1 MSKIK
6 TPQSGET
13 GQLSWLYD
21 PKEQSLTLSGAG
33 AIPDYPIAETPWQE
47 FRDEIKSIVLEEGV
61 TRIGDY
67 AFYDCTALKSVEIP
81 EGVTQIGE
89 SAFACCQSLESV
101 TIPGSV
107 TEIGEGAFESCDSML
122 VLDLTSG
129 LKRVGAFA
137 FSECVALR
145 ELVLPDTVERI
156 ERSAFAGTM
165 ALHELVIPGN
175 VQEIGDNAF
184 NGSIQLSSLTLSE
197 GIRVIEEMAFSNC
210 SDLTEVLIPASVE
223 RLGDGVFADCLAM
236 EQITV
241 APESEHYVV
250 RDDIL
255 YSKDLS
261 VLVHYPA
268 SKEEQEFTIPEE
280 VRKIAGLAFAS
291 NYFLME
297 VILGDHLEEV
307 GSYAFARCSSL
318 SFMSLP
324 AQTTRLGVSPFHDC
338 TMLLEIEV
346 DPNNPCYSSVDGVL
360 YNKEQTQLIQYP
372 AGLNDDVYRIPDTVQ
387 EIAENAGY
395 DAQDLEVLVIPQSVR
410 KIGDM
415 AFAFCDQLRKV
426 EIRVADPA
434 QVEVG
439 IMALFS
445 VAGTARKLSV
455 PKGSSKLYKKSES
468 WLEFTSN
475 IVEAK
480 DKA

>member
-33 AIPDYPIAETPWQE
+33 AIPDYPIAETPWHE
-47 FRDEIKSIVLEEGV
+47 LREHIKAIVLREGV

-67 AFYDCTALKSVEIP
+67 AFYDCTALTSVEIP

-107 TEIGEGAFESCDSML
+107 TEIGEGAFESCDSMM
-122 VLDLTSG
+122 VLELASG
-129 LKRVGAFA
+129 LKCVGAFA

-145 ELVLPDTVERI
+145 ELVLPNTVERI
-156 ERSAFAGTM
+156 DRSAFTGV
-165 ALHELVIPGN
+165 ALQELIIPGN

-184 NGSIQLSSLTLSE
+184 NGCIRLSSLTLSE

-223 RLGDGVFADCLAM
+223 CLGDGVFSDCLAM
-236 EQITV
+236 TQIAV
-241 APESEHYVV
+241 ASESEHFVV

-268 SKEEQEFTIPEE
+268 AKEEQEFTIPEE

-297 VILGDHLEEV
+297 VMLGDHLEEV

-318 SFMSLP
+318 SFVSLP

-346 DPNNPCYSSVDGVL
+346 DPNNPCYSSIDGIL

-372 AGLNDDVYRIPDTVQ
+372 AGLYDDFYKVPDTVR
-387 EIAENAGY
+387 EIAENACY
-395 DAQDLEVLVIPQSVR
+395 DAQDLEVLKIPAGIR

-415 AFAFCDQLRKV
+415 AFAFCDQLRDV
-426 EIRVADPA
+426 EIRVADPT

-439 IMALFS
+439 LMAFFS
-445 VAGTARKLSV
+445 VAGTPRTLRV
-455 PKGSSKLYKKSES
+455 PKGSSKLYKKSEQ
-468 WLEFTSN
+468 WQDL
-475 IVEAK
+475 AK
-480 DKA
+480 KIIEQ

>member
-47 FRDEIKSIVLEEGV
+47 FREQIESIVLEEGV

-107 TEIGEGAFESCDSML
+107 TEIGEGAFESCSDL
-122 VLDLTSG
+122 LILELTSG

-137 FSECVALR
+137 FSECFSLRALD
-145 ELVLPDTVERI
+145 LPDTVERI
-156 ERSAFAGTM
+156 DRSAFTGT
-165 ALHELVIPGN
+165 ALQELVIPSN

-184 NGSIQLSSLTLSE
+184 NGCIRLSSLTLSE

-223 RLGDGVFADCLAM
+223 CLGDGVFSDCLAM
-236 EQITV
+236 TQIAV
-241 APESEHYVV
+241 APESEHFVV

-268 SKEEQEFTIPEE
+268 AKEEQEFTIPEE

-297 VILGDHLEEV
+297 VMLGDHLEEV

-318 SFMSLP
+318 SFVSLP

-346 DPNNPCYSSVDGVL
+346 DPNNPCYSSIDGIL
-360 YNKEQTQLIQYP
+360 YNKDQTQLIQYP
-372 AGLNDDVYRIPDTVQ
+372 AGLYDDFYKVPDTVR
-387 EIAENAGY
+387 EIAENACY
-395 DAQDLEVLVIPQSVR
+395 DAQNLEVLKIPAGIR

-415 AFAFCDQLRKV
+415 AFAFCDQLRDV

-439 IMALFS
+439 LMAFFS
-445 VAGTARKLSV
+445 VAGTPRTLRV
-455 PKGSSKLYKKSES
+455 PKGSSKLYKKSEQ
-468 WLEFTSN
+468 WQDL
-475 IVEAK
+475 AK
-480 DKA
+480 KIIEQ

>member
-6 TPQSGET
+6 MPKSGET
-13 GQLSWLYD
+13 GQLLWRYD
-21 PKEQSLTLSGAG
+21 PKDSSLTLSGTG
-33 AIPDYPIAETPWQE
+33 ALPDYPIGKAPWFE
-47 FRDEIKSIVLEEGV
+47 FNDQIDTLVLKEGV

-67 AFYDCTALKSVEIP
+67 AFYNCTELTSVEIP
-81 EGVTQIGE
+81 EGVTYIGE

-107 TEIGEGAFESCDSML
+107 TEIGEGAFESCDSMM
-122 VLDLTSG
+122 VLELASG
-129 LKRVGAFA
+129 LKCVGAFA

-145 ELVLPDTVERI
+145 ELVLPNTVERI

-184 NGSIQLSSLTLSE
+184 NGCIQLSSLTLSE
-197 GIRVIEEMAFSNC
+197 GIRVIEEMAFSTC

-223 RLGDGVFADCLAM
+223 CLGDGVFSDCLAM
-236 EQITV
+236 TQIAV
-241 APESEHYVV
+241 APESEHFVV

-297 VILGDHLEEV
+297 VMLGDHLEEV

-324 AQTTRLGVSPFHDC
+324 AQTTRLGASPFHDC

-346 DPNNPCYSSVDGVL
+346 DPNNPCYSSIDGVL

-372 AGLNDDVYRIPDTVQ
+372 AGLYDDFYKVPDTVR
-387 EIAENAGY
+387 EIAENACY
-395 DAQDLEVLVIPQSVR
+395 DAQDLEVLKIPAGVR

-415 AFAFCDQLRKV
+415 AFAFCDQLRDV

-434 QVEVG
+434 QIEVG
-439 IMALFS
+439 LMAFFS
-445 VAGTARKLSV
+445 VAGTPRTLRV
-455 PKGSSKLYKKSES
+455 PKGSSKLYKKSEQ
-468 WLEFTSN
+468 WQDL
-475 IVEAK
+475 AK
-480 DKA
+480 KIIEQ

>member
-13 GQLSWLYD
+13 GQLLWRYD
-21 PKEQSLTLSGAG
+21 PKDSSLTLSGTG
-33 AIPDYPIAETPWQE
+33 ALPDYPIGKAPWFE
-47 FRDEIKSIVLEEGV
+47 FNDQIDTLVLKEGV

-67 AFYDCTALKSVEIP
+67 AFYNCTELTSVEIP
-81 EGVTQIGE
+81 EGVTYIGE

-107 TEIGEGAFESCDSML
+107 TEIGEGAFESCDSMMAL
-122 VLDLTSG
+122 ELASG
-129 LKRVGAFA
+129 LKCVGAFA

-145 ELVLPDTVERI
+145 ELILPNTVERI

-184 NGSIQLSSLTLSE
+184 NGCIQLSSLTLSD

-223 RLGDGVFADCLAM
+223 CLGDGVFSDCLAM
-236 EQITV
+236 TQIAV
-241 APESEHYVV
+241 APESEHFVAW
-250 RDDIL
+250 DNIL

-261 VLVHYPA
+261 TLVHYPA
-268 SKEEQEFTIPEE
+268 AKEEQEFTIPEE

-297 VILGDHLEEV
+297 VMLGDHLEEV
-307 GSYAFARCSSL
+307 GSYAFARCSCL
-318 SFMSLP
+318 SFVSLP

-346 DPNNPCYSSVDGVL
+346 DPNNPCYSSIDGIL

-372 AGLNDDVYRIPDTVQ
+372 AGLYDDFYKVPDTVR
-387 EIAENAGY
+387 EIAENACY
-395 DAQDLEVLVIPQSVR
+395 DAQDLEVLKIPAGVR

-415 AFAFCDQLRKV
+415 AFAFCDQIRDV

-434 QVEVG
+434 QIEVG
-439 IMALFS
+439 LMAFFS
-445 VAGTARKLSV
+445 VAGTPRTLRV
-455 PKGSSKLYKKSES
+455 PKGSSKLYKKSEQ
-468 WLEFTSN
+468 WQDL
-475 IVEAK
+475 AK
-480 DKA
+480 KIIEQ

>member
-1 MSKIK
+1 M
-6 TPQSGET
+6 
-13 GQLSWLYD
+13 
-21 PKEQSLTLSGAG
+21 
-33 AIPDYPIAETPWQE
+33 
-47 FRDEIKSIVLEEGV
+47 
-61 TRIGDY
+61 
-67 AFYDCTALKSVEIP
+67 
-81 EGVTQIGE
+81 
-89 SAFACCQSLESV
+89 
-101 TIPGSV
+101 
-107 TEIGEGAFESCDSML
+107 
-122 VLDLTSG
+122 
-129 LKRVGAFA
+129 
-137 FSECVALR
+137 
-145 ELVLPDTVERI
+145 
-156 ERSAFAGTM
+156 
-165 ALHELVIPGN
+165 
-175 VQEIGDNAF
+175 
-184 NGSIQLSSLTLSE
+184 
-197 GIRVIEEMAFSNC
+197 
-210 SDLTEVLIPASVE
+210 
-223 RLGDGVFADCLAM
+223 DCLAM

>member
-1 MSKIK
+1 MPK
-6 TPQSGET
+6 SGET
-13 GQLSWLYD
+13 GQLLWRYD
-21 PKEQSLTLSGAG
+21 PKDSSLTLSGTG
-33 AIPDYPIAETPWQE
+33 ALPDYPIGKAPWFE
-47 FRDEIKSIVLEEGV
+47 FNDQIDTLVLKEGV

-67 AFYDCTALKSVEIP
+67 AFYNCTELTSVEIP
-81 EGVTQIGE
+81 EGVTYIGE

-107 TEIGEGAFESCDSML
+107 TEIGEGAFESCDSMM
-122 VLDLTSG
+122 VLELASG
-129 LKRVGAFA
+129 LKCVGAFA

-145 ELVLPDTVERI
+145 ELVLPNTVERI

-184 NGSIQLSSLTLSE
+184 NGCIQLSSLTLSE

-223 RLGDGVFADCLAM
+223 CLGDGVFSDCLAM
-236 EQITV
+236 TQIAV
-241 APESEHYVV
+241 APESEHFVV

-297 VILGDHLEEV
+297 LMLGDHLEEV

-346 DPNNPCYSSVDGVL
+346 DPNNPCYSSIDGVL

-372 AGLNDDVYRIPDTVQ
+372 AGLYDDFYKVPDTVR
-387 EIAENAGY
+387 EIAENACY
-395 DAQDLEVLVIPQSVR
+395 DAQDLEVLKIPAGVR

-415 AFAFCDQLRKV
+415 AFAFCDQLRDV

-434 QVEVG
+434 QIEVG
-439 IMALFS
+439 LMAFFS
-445 VAGTARKLSV
+445 VAGTPRTLRV
-455 PKGSSKLYKKSES
+455 PKGSSKLYKKSEQ
-468 WLEFTSN
+468 WQDL
-475 IVEAK
+475 AK
-480 DKA
+480 KIIEQ

>member
-13 GQLSWLYD
+13 GQLLWRYD
-21 PKEQSLTLSGAG
+21 PKEKLLTLSGTG
-33 AIPDYPIAETPWQE
+33 ALPDYPIAETPWHE
-47 FRDEIKSIVLEEGV
+47 LREHIKAIVLREGV

-67 AFYDCTALKSVEIP
+67 AFYNCTELTSVEIP
-81 EGVTQIGE
+81 EGVTYIGE

-107 TEIGEGAFESCDSML
+107 TEIGEGAFESCDSMMAL
-122 VLDLTSG
+122 ELASG
-129 LKRVGAFA
+129 LKCVGAFA

-145 ELVLPDTVERI
+145 ELILPDTVERI

-184 NGSIQLSSLTLSE
+184 NGCIQLSSLTISE

-223 RLGDGVFADCLAM
+223 CLGDGVFSDCLAM

-241 APESEHYVV
+241 ASENEHYVV

-297 VILGDHLEEV
+297 VMLGDHLEEV

-318 SFMSLP
+318 SFISLP

-346 DPNNPCYSSVDGVL
+346 DPSNPCYSSIDGVL

-372 AGLNDDVYRIPDTVQ
+372 AGLYDDFYKVPDTVQ
-387 EIAENAGY
+387 EIAENACY
-395 DAQDLEVLVIPQSVR
+395 DAQDLEVLKIPAGIR

-415 AFAFCDQLRKV
+415 AFAFCDQLRDV

-434 QVEVG
+434 QIEVG
-439 IMALFS
+439 LMAFFS
-445 VAGTARKLSV
+445 VAGTPRTLRV
-455 PKGSSKLYKKSES
+455 PKGSSKLYKKSEQ
-468 WLEFTSN
+468 WQDL
-475 IVEAK
+475 AK
-480 DKA
+480 KIIEQ

>member
-6 TPQSGET
+6 TPKSGET
-13 GQLSWLYD
+13 GQLSWRYD

-67 AFYDCTALKSVEIP
+67 AFYDCTALTSVEIP
-81 EGVTQIGE
+81 EGVTYIGE

-122 VLDLTSG
+122 ALELASG
-129 LKRVGAFA
+129 LKCVGAFA

-184 NGSIQLSSLTLSE
+184 NGCIQLSSLTLSE

-210 SDLTEVLIPASVE
+210 NDLTKVLIPASVE
-223 RLGDGVFADCLAM
+223 CLGDGVFADCLAM

-250 RDDIL
+250 RDNIL

-297 VILGDHLEEV
+297 VMLGDHLKEV

-338 TMLLEIEV
+338 IRLLEIEV
-346 DPNNPCYSSVDGVL
+346 DPNNPCYSSIDGIL

-372 AGLNDDVYRIPDTVQ
+372 AGLYDDVYRIPDTVQ

-395 DAQDLEVLVIPQSVR
+395 DAQKLEVLVIPESVR

-439 IMALFS
+439 LMTLFS
-445 VAGTARKLSV
+445 VAGTPRKLIV

-475 IVEAK
+475 IVETK
-480 DKA
+480 DKG

>member
-1 MSKIK
+1 MSKTK
-6 TPQSGET
+6 MPKSGET
-13 GQLSWLYD
+13 GQLLWRYD
-21 PKEQSLTLSGAG
+21 PKNSSLTLSGTG
-33 AIPDYPIAETPWQE
+33 ALPDYPIGKAPWFE
-47 FRDEIKSIVLEEGV
+47 FNDQINTIVLKKGV

-67 AFYDCTALKSVEIP
+67 AFYNCTELTSVEIP
-81 EGVTQIGE
+81 EGVTYIGE

-122 VLDLTSG
+122 ALELTSG
-129 LKRVGAFA
+129 LKCVGAFA

-184 NGSIQLSSLTLSE
+184 NGCIQLCSLTLSE

-210 SDLTEVLIPASVE
+210 SDLTKVLIPASVE

-236 EQITV
+236 EQISV

-291 NYFLME
+291 SYFLTD
-297 VILGDHLEEV
+297 VTLGDYLEEV
-307 GSYAFARCSSL
+307 GSYAFARCYGL
-318 SFMSLP
+318 TYMYLP
-324 AQTTRLGVSPFHDC
+324 PQTTRLGVAPFHDC
-338 TMLLEIEV
+338 RMLLEIEV
-346 DPNNPCYSSVDGVL
+346 DLSNPCYSSLCGII
-360 YNKEQTQLIQYP
+360 YNEEQTKLIQYP
-372 AGLNDDVYRIPDTVQ
+372 AGLSAESYEVPDTVQ
-387 EIAENAGY
+387 EVAEYACYNA
-395 DAQDLEVLVIPQSVR
+395 QNLEVLKIPAGVR
-410 KIGDM
+410 KIGDL

-439 IMALFS
+439 LMALFS
-445 VAGTARKLSV
+445 VVGTARKLIV
-455 PKGSSKLYKKSES
+455 PKESSKLYKKSES

-475 IVEAK
+475 IVETK
-480 DKA
+480 DKE

>member
-1 MSKIK
+1 MPKI
-6 TPQSGET
+6 GET
-13 GQLSWLYD
+13 GQLLWRYD
-21 PKEQSLTLSGAG
+21 PKDSSLTLSGTG
-33 AIPDYPIAETPWQE
+33 ALPDYPIGKAPWFE
-47 FRDEIKSIVLEEGV
+47 FNDQIDTVVLKEGV

-67 AFYDCTALKSVEIP
+67 AFYNCTELTSVEIP
-81 EGVTQIGE
+81 EGITYIGE

-107 TEIGEGAFESCDSML
+107 TEIGEGAFESCDSMMAL
-122 VLDLTSG
+122 ELASG
-129 LKRVGAFA
+129 LKCVGAFA

-145 ELVLPDTVERI
+145 ELILPDTVERI

-184 NGSIQLSSLTLSE
+184 NGCIQLSSLTLSE

-210 SDLTEVLIPASVE
+210 SDLTKVLIPASVE
-223 RLGDGVFADCLAM
+223 CLGDGVFSDCLAM
-236 EQITV
+236 TQIAV
-241 APESEHYVV
+241 APESEHFVV

-268 SKEEQEFTIPEE
+268 AKEEQEFTIPEE

-297 VILGDHLEEV
+297 VMLGDHLEEV

-324 AQTTRLGVSPFHDC
+324 AQTTRLGASPFHDC

-346 DPNNPCYSSVDGVL
+346 DPSNPCYSSIDGVL

-372 AGLNDDVYRIPDTVQ
+372 AGLYDDFYKVPDTVR
-387 EIAENAGY
+387 EIAENACY
-395 DAQDLEVLVIPQSVR
+395 DAQDLEVLKIPAGVR

-415 AFAFCDQLRKV
+415 AFAFCDQLRDV

-434 QVEVG
+434 QIEVG
-439 IMALFS
+439 LMAFFS
-445 VAGTARKLSV
+445 VAGTPRTLRV
-455 PKGSSKLYKKSES
+455 PKGSSKLYKKSEQ
-468 WLEFTSN
+468 WQDL
-475 IVEAK
+475 AK
-480 DKA
+480 KIIEQ

>member
-13 GQLSWLYD
+13 GQLLWRYD
-21 PKEQSLTLSGAG
+21 PKEKLLTLSGTG
-33 AIPDYPIAETPWQE
+33 ALPDYPIGKAPWFE
-47 FRDEIKSIVLEEGV
+47 FNDQIDTVVLKEGV

-67 AFYDCTALKSVEIP
+67 AFYNCTELTSVEIP

-107 TEIGEGAFESCDSML
+107 TEIGEGAFESCDSMM
-122 VLDLTSG
+122 VLELASG
-129 LKRVGAFA
+129 LKCVGAFA

-145 ELVLPDTVERI
+145 ELVLPNTVERI

-184 NGSIQLSSLTLSE
+184 NGCIQLSSLTLSE

-223 RLGDGVFADCLAM
+223 CLGDGVFADCLAM
-236 EQITV
+236 TQIAV
-241 APESEHYVV
+241 APESEHFVV

-268 SKEEQEFTIPEE
+268 AKEEQEFTIPEE

-297 VILGDHLEEV
+297 VMLGDHLEEV

-324 AQTTRLGVSPFHDC
+324 AQMTRLGVSPFHDC

-346 DPNNPCYSSVDGVL
+346 DPNNSCYSSIDGVL

-372 AGLNDDVYRIPDTVQ
+372 AGLYDDFYKVPDTVR
-387 EIAENAGY
+387 EIAENACY
-395 DAQDLEVLVIPQSVR
+395 DAQDLEVLKIPAGVH

-415 AFAFCDQLRKV
+415 AFAFCDQLRDV

-434 QVEVG
+434 QIEVG
-439 IMALFS
+439 LMAFFS
-445 VAGTARKLSV
+445 VAGTPRTLRV
-455 PKGSSKLYKKSES
+455 PKGSSKLYKKSEQ
-468 WLEFTSN
+468 WQDL
-475 IVEAK
+475 AK
-480 DKA
+480 KIIEQ

>member
-33 AIPDYPIAETPWQE
+33 AIPDYPIAETPWHE
-47 FRDEIKSIVLEEGV
+47 LREHIKAIVLREGV

-67 AFYDCTALKSVEIP
+67 AFYDCTALTSVEIP

-122 VLDLTSG
+122 ALELASG
-129 LKRVGAFA
+129 LKCVGAFA

-184 NGSIQLSSLTLSE
+184 NGCIQLSSLTLSE

-210 SDLTEVLIPASVE
+210 SDLTKVLIPASVE

-236 EQITV
+236 EQISV
-241 APESEHYVV
+241 APENEHYVV

-297 VILGDHLEEV
+297 VMLGDHLEEV

-338 TMLLEIEV
+338 IMLLEIEV
-346 DPNNPCYSSVDGVL
+346 DPNNPSYSSIDGVL

-372 AGLNDDVYRIPDTVQ
+372 AGLYDDVYRIPDTVQ

-395 DAQDLEVLVIPQSVR
+395 DAQKLEVLVIPESVR

-439 IMALFS
+439 LMTLFS
-445 VAGTARKLSV
+445 VAGTPRKLIV

-475 IVEAK
+475 IVETK
-480 DKA
+480 DKG

>member
-6 TPQSGET
+6 MPKSGET
-13 GQLSWLYD
+13 GQLLWRYD
-21 PKEQSLTLSGAG
+21 PKDSSLTLSGTG
-33 AIPDYPIAETPWQE
+33 ALPDYPIGKAPWFE
-47 FRDEIKSIVLEEGV
+47 FNDQIDTLVLKEGV

-67 AFYDCTALKSVEIP
+67 AFYNCTELTSVEIP
-81 EGVTQIGE
+81 EGVTYIGE

-107 TEIGEGAFESCDSML
+107 TEIGEGAFESCDSMM
-122 VLDLTSG
+122 VLELASG
-129 LKRVGAFA
+129 LKCVGAFA

-145 ELVLPDTVERI
+145 ELVLPNTVERI

-184 NGSIQLSSLTLSE
+184 NGCIQLSSLTLSE

-210 SDLTEVLIPASVE
+210 SDLTEVLIPASME
-223 RLGDGVFADCLAM
+223 CLGDGVFSDCLAM
-236 EQITV
+236 TQIAV
-241 APESEHYVV
+241 APESEHFVV

-297 VILGDHLEEV
+297 VMLGDHLEEV

-324 AQTTRLGVSPFHDC
+324 AQTTRLGASPFHDC

-346 DPNNPCYSSVDGVL
+346 DPNNPCYSSIDGVL

-372 AGLNDDVYRIPDTVQ
+372 AGLYDDFYKVPDTVR
-387 EIAENAGY
+387 EIAENACY
-395 DAQDLEVLVIPQSVR
+395 DAQDLEVLKIPAGVR

-415 AFAFCDQLRKV
+415 AFAFCDQLRDV

-439 IMALFS
+439 LMAFFS
-445 VAGTARKLSV
+445 VAGTPRTLRV
-455 PKGSSKLYKKSES
+455 PKGSSKLYKKSEQ
-468 WLEFTSN
+468 WQDL
-475 IVEAK
+475 AK
-480 DKA
+480 KIIEQ

>member
-6 TPQSGET
+6 MPKSGET
-13 GQLSWLYD
+13 GQLLWRYD
-21 PKEQSLTLSGAG
+21 PKDSSLTLSGTG
-33 AIPDYPIAETPWQE
+33 VLPDYPIGKAPWFE
-47 FRDEIKSIVLEEGV
+47 FNDQIDTVVLKEGV

-67 AFYDCTALKSVEIP
+67 AFYNCTELTSVEIP
-81 EGVTQIGE
+81 EGVTYIGE

-122 VLDLTSG
+122 VLELTSG

-145 ELVLPDTVERI
+145 ELILPDTVERI

-184 NGSIQLSSLTLSE
+184 NGCIQLSSLTLSE

-223 RLGDGVFADCLAM
+223 CLGDGVFSDCLAM
-236 EQITV
+236 TQIAV
-241 APESEHYVV
+241 APDSEHFVV
-250 RDDIL
+250 QDDIL

-268 SKEEQEFTIPEE
+268 AKEEQEFTIPEE

-297 VILGDHLEEV
+297 VMLGDHLEEV

-346 DPNNPCYSSVDGVL
+346 DPSNPCYSSIDGVL

-372 AGLNDDVYRIPDTVQ
+372 AGLYDDFYKVPDTVR
-387 EIAENAGY
+387 EIAENACY
-395 DAQDLEVLVIPQSVR
+395 DAQDLEVLKIPAGVH

-415 AFAFCDQLRKV
+415 AFAFCDQLRDV

-439 IMALFS
+439 LMAFFS
-445 VAGTARKLSV
+445 VAGTPRTLRV
-455 PKGSSKLYKKSES
+455 PKGSSKLYKKSEQ
-468 WLEFTSN
+468 WQDL
-475 IVEAK
+475 AK
-480 DKA
+480 KIIEQ

>member
-6 TPQSGET
+6 MPKSGET
-13 GQLSWLYD
+13 GQLLWRYD
-21 PKEQSLTLSGAG
+21 PKDSSLTLSGTG
-33 AIPDYPIAETPWQE
+33 ALPDYPIGKAPWFE
-47 FRDEIKSIVLEEGV
+47 FNDQIDTLVLKEGV

-67 AFYDCTALKSVEIP
+67 AFYNCTELTSVEIP
-81 EGVTQIGE
+81 EGVTYIGE

-107 TEIGEGAFESCDSML
+107 TEIGEGAFESCDSMM
-122 VLDLTSG
+122 VLELASG
-129 LKRVGAFA
+129 LKCVGAFA

-145 ELVLPDTVERI
+145 ELVLPNTVERI

-184 NGSIQLSSLTLSE
+184 NGCIQLSSLTLSE

-223 RLGDGVFADCLAM
+223 CLGDGVFSDCLAM
-236 EQITV
+236 TQIAV
-241 APESEHYVV
+241 APESEHFVV

-297 VILGDHLEEV
+297 LMLGDHLEEV

-346 DPNNPCYSSVDGVL
+346 DPNNPCYSSIDGVL

-372 AGLNDDVYRIPDTVQ
+372 AGLYDDFYKVPDTVR
-387 EIAENAGY
+387 EIAENACY
-395 DAQDLEVLVIPQSVR
+395 DAQDLEVLKIPAGVR

-415 AFAFCDQLRKV
+415 AFAFCDQLRDV

-439 IMALFS
+439 LMAFFS
-445 VAGTARKLSV
+445 VAGTPRTLRV
-455 PKGSSKLYKKSES
+455 PKGSSKLYKKSEQ
-468 WLEFTSN
+468 WQDL
-475 IVEAK
+475 AK
-480 DKA
+480 KIIEQ

>member
-6 TPQSGET
+6 MPKIGET
-13 GQLSWLYD
+13 GQLLWRYD
-21 PKEQSLTLSGAG
+21 PKDSSLTLSGTG
-33 AIPDYPIAETPWQE
+33 ALPDYPIGKAPWFE
-47 FRDEIKSIVLEEGV
+47 FNDQIDTVVLKEGV

-67 AFYDCTALKSVEIP
+67 AFYNCTELTSVEIP
-81 EGVTQIGE
+81 EGITYIGE

-107 TEIGEGAFESCDSML
+107 TEIGEGAFESCDSMMAL
-122 VLDLTSG
+122 ELASG
-129 LKRVGAFA
+129 LKCVGAFA

-145 ELVLPDTVERI
+145 ELILPDTVERI

-184 NGSIQLSSLTLSE
+184 NGCIQLSSLTLSE

-210 SDLTEVLIPASVE
+210 SDLTKVLIPASVE
-223 RLGDGVFADCLAM
+223 CLGDGVFSDCLAM
-236 EQITV
+236 TQIAV
-241 APESEHYVV
+241 APESEHFVV

-268 SKEEQEFTIPEE
+268 AKEEQEFTIPEE

-297 VILGDHLEEV
+297 VMLGDHLEEV

-324 AQTTRLGVSPFHDC
+324 AQTTRLGASPFHDC

-346 DPNNPCYSSVDGVL
+346 DPSNPCYSSIDGVL

-372 AGLNDDVYRIPDTVQ
+372 AGLYDDFYKVPDTVQ
-387 EIAENAGY
+387 EIAENACY
-395 DAQDLEVLVIPQSVR
+395 DAQDLEVLKIPAGIR

-415 AFAFCDQLRKV
+415 AFAFCDQLRDV

-434 QVEVG
+434 QIEVG
-439 IMALFS
+439 LMAFFS
-445 VAGTARKLSV
+445 VAGTPRTLRV
-455 PKGSSKLYKKSES
+455 PKGSSKLYKKSEQ
-468 WLEFTSN
+468 WQDL
-475 IVEAK
+475 AK
-480 DKA
+480 KIIEQ

>member
-6 TPQSGET
+6 MPKSGET
-13 GQLSWLYD
+13 GQLLWRYD
-21 PKEQSLTLSGAG
+21 PKDSSLTLSGTG
-33 AIPDYPIAETPWQE
+33 ALPDYPIGKAPWFE
-47 FRDEIKSIVLEEGV
+47 FNDQIDTLVLKEGV

-67 AFYDCTALKSVEIP
+67 AFYNCTELTSVEIP
-81 EGVTQIGE
+81 EGVTYIGE

-107 TEIGEGAFESCDSML
+107 TEIGEGAFESCDSMM
-122 VLDLTSG
+122 VLELASG
-129 LKRVGAFA
+129 LKCVGAFA

-145 ELVLPDTVERI
+145 ELVLPNTVERI

-184 NGSIQLSSLTLSE
+184 NGCIQLSSLTLSE

-223 RLGDGVFADCLAM
+223 CLGDGVFSDCLAM
-236 EQITV
+236 TQIAV
-241 APESEHYVV
+241 APESEHFVV

-297 VILGDHLEEV
+297 VMLGDHLEEV
-307 GSYAFARCSSL
+307 GSYAFARCASL

-324 AQTTRLGVSPFHDC
+324 AQTTRLGASPFHDC

-346 DPNNPCYSSVDGVL
+346 DPNNPCYSSIDGVL

-372 AGLNDDVYRIPDTVQ
+372 AGLYDDFYKVPDTVR
-387 EIAENAGY
+387 EIAENACY
-395 DAQDLEVLVIPQSVR
+395 DAQDLEVLKIPAGVR

-415 AFAFCDQLRKV
+415 AFAFCDQLRDV

-434 QVEVG
+434 QIEVG
-439 IMALFS
+439 LMAFFS
-445 VAGTARKLSV
+445 VAGTPRTLRV
-455 PKGSSKLYKKSES
+455 PKGSSKLYKKSEQ
-468 WLEFTSN
+468 WQDL
-475 IVEAK
+475 AK
-480 DKA
+480 KIIEQ

>member
-6 TPQSGET
+6 MPKSGET
-13 GQLSWLYD
+13 GQLLWRYD
-21 PKEQSLTLSGAG
+21 PKDSSLTLSGTG
-33 AIPDYPIAETPWQE
+33 VLPDYPIGKAPWFE
-47 FRDEIKSIVLEEGV
+47 FNDQIDTVILKEGV

-67 AFYDCTALKSVEIP
+67 AFYNCTELTSVEIP
-81 EGVTQIGE
+81 EGVTYIGE

-107 TEIGEGAFESCDSML
+107 TEIGEGAFESCDSMMAL
-122 VLDLTSG
+122 ELASG
-129 LKRVGAFA
+129 LKCVGAFA

-145 ELVLPDTVERI
+145 ELILPDTVERI

-184 NGSIQLSSLTLSE
+184 NGCIQLSSLTLSE

-223 RLGDGVFADCLAM
+223 CLGDGVFSDCLAM

-241 APESEHYVV
+241 ASENEHYVV

-297 VILGDHLEEV
+297 VMLGDHLEEV

-318 SFMSLP
+318 SFISLP

-346 DPNNPCYSSVDGVL
+346 DPSNPCYSSIDGVL

-372 AGLNDDVYRIPDTVQ
+372 AGLYDDFYKVPDTVQ
-387 EIAENAGY
+387 EIAENACY
-395 DAQDLEVLVIPQSVR
+395 DAQDLEVLKIPAGIR

-415 AFAFCDQLRKV
+415 AFAFCDQLRDV

-434 QVEVG
+434 QIEVG
-439 IMALFS
+439 LMAFFS
-445 VAGTARKLSV
+445 VAGTPRTLRV
-455 PKGSSKLYKKSES
+455 PKGSSKLYKKSEQ
-468 WLEFTSN
+468 WQDL
-475 IVEAK
+475 AK
-480 DKA
+480 KIIEQ

>member
-6 TPQSGET
+6 MPKSGET
-13 GQLSWLYD
+13 GQLLWRYD
-21 PKEQSLTLSGAG
+21 PKDSSLTLSGTG
-33 AIPDYPIAETPWQE
+33 ALPDYPIGKAPWFE
-47 FRDEIKSIVLEEGV
+47 FNDQIDTLVLKEGV

-67 AFYDCTALKSVEIP
+67 AFYNCTELTSVEIP

-107 TEIGEGAFESCDSML
+107 TEIGEGAFESCDSMM
-122 VLDLTSG
+122 VLELASG
-129 LKRVGAFA
+129 LKCVGAFA

-145 ELVLPDTVERI
+145 ELVLPNTVERI

-184 NGSIQLSSLTLSE
+184 NGCIQLSSLTLSE

-223 RLGDGVFADCLAM
+223 CLGDGVFSDCLAM
-236 EQITV
+236 TQIAV
-241 APESEHYVV
+241 APESEYFVV

-297 VILGDHLEEV
+297 VMLGDHLEEV

-324 AQTTRLGVSPFHDC
+324 AQTTRLGASPFHDC

-346 DPNNPCYSSVDGVL
+346 DPSNPCYSSIDGVL

-372 AGLNDDVYRIPDTVQ
+372 AGLYDDFYKVPDTVR
-387 EIAENAGY
+387 EIAENACY
-395 DAQDLEVLVIPQSVR
+395 DAQDLEVLKIPAGVR

-415 AFAFCDQLRKV
+415 AFAFCDQLRDV

-439 IMALFS
+439 LMAFFS
-445 VAGTARKLSV
+445 VAGTLRTLRV
-455 PKGSSKLYKKSES
+455 PKGSSKLYKKSEQ
-468 WLEFTSN
+468 WQDL
-475 IVEAK
+475 AK
-480 DKA
+480 KIIEQ

>member
-6 TPQSGET
+6 APQSGET
-13 GQLSWLYD
+13 GQLLWRYD
-21 PKEQSLTLSGAG
+21 PKEKTLTLSGTG
-33 AIPDYPIAETPWQE
+33 ALPDYPIARTPWFE
-47 FRDEIKSIVLEEGV
+47 FKDQIDTVILKEGV

-67 AFYDCTALKSVEIP
+67 AFYNCTELTSVEIP
-81 EGVTQIGE
+81 EGVTYIGE

-122 VLDLTSG
+122 VLELASG
-129 LKRVGAFA
+129 LKCVGAFA

-145 ELVLPDTVERI
+145 ELVLPNTVERI
-156 ERSAFAGTM
+156 DRSAFAGTM

-184 NGSIQLSSLTLSE
+184 NGCIQLSSLTLSE

-223 RLGDGVFADCLAM
+223 CLGDGVFSDCLAM
-236 EQITV
+236 TQIAV
-241 APESEHYVV
+241 APESEYFVV
-250 RDDIL
+250 RDNIL

-261 VLVHYPA
+261 TLVHYPA

-297 VILGDHLEEV
+297 VMLGDHLEEV

-346 DPNNPCYSSVDGVL
+346 DPSNPCYSSIDGVL
-360 YNKEQTQLIQYP
+360 YNKEQTRLIQYP
-372 AGLNDDVYRIPDTVQ
+372 AGLYDDLYKVPDTVR
-387 EIAENAGY
+387 EIAENACY
-395 DAQDLEVLVIPQSVR
+395 DAQDLEVLKIPAGVR

-415 AFAFCDQLRKV
+415 AFAFCDQLRDV

-434 QVEVG
+434 QIEVG
-439 IMALFS
+439 LMAFFS
-445 VAGTARKLSV
+445 VAGTPRTLRV
-455 PKGSSKLYKKSES
+455 PKGSSKLYKKSEQ
-468 WLEFTSN
+468 WQDL
-475 IVEAK
+475 AK
-480 DKA
+480 KIIEQ

>member
-13 GQLSWLYD
+13 GQLSWLYA

-67 AFYDCTALKSVEIP
+67 AFYDCTALTSVEIP

-89 SAFACCQSLESV
+89 SAFSCCQSLESV

-122 VLDLTSG
+122 VLELTSG

-137 FSECVALR
+137 FSECFSLRALD
-145 ELVLPDTVERI
+145 LPDTVERI
-156 ERSAFAGTM
+156 DRRAFTGT
-165 ALHELVIPGN
+165 ALQELIVPGN

-184 NGSIQLSSLTLSE
+184 NGCIRLSSLTLSE

-210 SDLTEVLIPASVE
+210 SDLTEVLIPVSVE

-236 EQITV
+236 TQIAV
-241 APESEHYVV
+241 APESEHFVV
-250 RDDIL
+250 QDNIL

-261 VLVHYPA
+261 TLLHYLVA
-268 SKEEQEFTIPEE
+268 KEEQEFTLPEE

-291 NYFLME
+291 NYFLSE
-297 VILGDHLEEV
+297 VTLGDHLEEV
-307 GSYAFARCSSL
+307 GSYAFARCSCL
-318 SFMSLP
+318 TYMYLP
-324 AQTTRLGVSPFHDC
+324 PQTTRLGVSPLHDC

-346 DPNNPCYSSVDGVL
+346 DPSNPCYSSIDGVL

-372 AGLNDDVYRIPDTVQ
+372 AGICAESYSVPDTVQ
-387 EIAENAGY
+387 EIAEYACY
-395 DAQDLEVLVIPQSVR
+395 DAQDLEVLKISAGVR

-415 AFAFCDQLRKV
+415 AFAFCDKLRDV

-434 QVEVG
+434 QIEVG
-439 IMALFS
+439 MMAFFS
-445 VAGTARKLSV
+445 VAGTPRTLRVPQGSRKL
-455 PKGSSKLYKKSES
+455 YEKSEQ
-468 WLEFTSN
+468 WQDLAQKIIEQ
-475 IVEAK
+475 EAK
-480 DKA
+480 R

>member
-21 PKEQSLTLSGAG
+21 PKKQSLTLSGAG
-33 AIPDYPIAETPWQE
+33 AIPDYPIGETPWQE

-67 AFYDCTALKSVEIP
+67 AFYNCTELTSVEIP
-81 EGVTQIGE
+81 EGVTSIGE

-107 TEIGEGAFESCDSML
+107 TEIGEGAFESCDSMM
-122 VLDLTSG
+122 VLELASG
-129 LKRVGAFA
+129 LKCVGAFA

-145 ELVLPDTVERI
+145 ELVLPNTVERI

-184 NGSIQLSSLTLSE
+184 NGCIQLSSLTLSE

-223 RLGDGVFADCLAM
+223 CLGDGVFSDCLAM
-236 EQITV
+236 TQIAV
-241 APESEHYVV
+241 APEREHFVV

-268 SKEEQEFTIPEE
+268 AKEEQEFTIPEE

-297 VILGDHLEEV
+297 VMLGDHLEEV

-318 SFMSLP
+318 SFVSLP
-324 AQTTRLGVSPFHDC
+324 AQTTRLGASPFHDC

-346 DPNNPCYSSVDGVL
+346 DPNNPCYSSIDGIL

-372 AGLNDDVYRIPDTVQ
+372 AGLYDDFYKVPDTVR
-387 EIAENAGY
+387 EIAENACY
-395 DAQDLEVLVIPQSVR
+395 DAQNLEVLKIPAGIR

-415 AFAFCDQLRKV
+415 AFAFCDQLRDV

-439 IMALFS
+439 LMAFFS
-445 VAGTARKLSV
+445 VAGTPRTLRV
-455 PKGSSKLYKKSES
+455 PKGSSKLYKKSEQ
-468 WLEFTSN
+468 WQDL
-475 IVEAK
+475 AK
-480 DKA
+480 KIIEQ

>member
-1 MSKIK
+1 MPK
-6 TPQSGET
+6 SGET
-13 GQLSWLYD
+13 GQLLWRYD
-21 PKEQSLTLSGAG
+21 PKDSSLTLSGTG
-33 AIPDYPIAETPWQE
+33 VLPDYPIGKAPWFE
-47 FRDEIKSIVLEEGV
+47 FNDQIDTVVLKEGV

-67 AFYDCTALKSVEIP
+67 AFYNCTELTSVEIP
-81 EGVTQIGE
+81 EGVTYIGE

-122 VLDLTSG
+122 VLKLTSG

-145 ELVLPDTVERI
+145 ELILPDTVERI

-184 NGSIQLSSLTLSE
+184 NGCIQLSSLTLSE

-223 RLGDGVFADCLAM
+223 CLGDGVFSDCLAM
-236 EQITV
+236 TQIAV
-241 APESEHYVV
+241 APESEHFVV
-250 RDDIL
+250 RDNIL

-261 VLVHYPA
+261 TLVHYPA

-297 VILGDHLEEV
+297 VMLGDHLEEV

-346 DPNNPCYSSVDGVL
+346 DPSNPCYSSIDGVL
-360 YNKEQTQLIQYP
+360 YNKDQTQLIQYP
-372 AGLNDDVYRIPDTVQ
+372 AGLYEDFYKVPDTVR
-387 EIAENAGY
+387 EITENACY
-395 DAQDLEVLVIPQSVR
+395 DAQDLEVLKIPAGVC

-415 AFAFCDQLRKV
+415 AFAFCDQLRDV
-426 EIRVADPA
+426 EIRVADPT

-439 IMALFS
+439 LMAFFS
-445 VAGTARKLSV
+445 VAGTPRTLRV
-455 PKGSSKLYKKSES
+455 PKGSSKLYKKSEQ
-468 WLEFTSN
+468 WQDL
-475 IVEAK
+475 AK
-480 DKA
+480 KIIEQ

>member
-13 GQLSWLYD
+13 GQLSWLYA

-67 AFYDCTALKSVEIP
+67 AFYDCTALTSVEIP

-89 SAFACCQSLESV
+89 SAFSCCQSLESV

-122 VLDLTSG
+122 VLELTSG

-137 FSECVALR
+137 FSECFSLRALD
-145 ELVLPDTVERI
+145 LPDTVERI
-156 ERSAFAGTM
+156 DRSAFTGT
-165 ALHELVIPGN
+165 ALQELVVPSN

-184 NGSIQLSSLTLSE
+184 NGCIRLSSLTLSE

-236 EQITV
+236 TQIAV
-241 APESEHYVV
+241 ATESEHFAVQ
-250 RDDIL
+250 DNIL
-255 YSKDLS
+255 YSKDMR
-261 VLVHYPA
+261 VLLHYPA
-268 SKEEQEFTIPEE
+268 AKEEQEFTLPEE

-291 NYFLME
+291 NYFLSE
-297 VILGDHLEEV
+297 VTLGDHLEEV
-307 GSYAFARCSSL
+307 GSYAFARCSCL
-318 SFMSLP
+318 TYMYLP
-324 AQTTRLGVSPFHDC
+324 PQTTRLGVAPLHDC

-346 DPNNPCYSSVDGVL
+346 DPSNPCYSSIDGVL

-372 AGLNDDVYRIPDTVQ
+372 AGICAESYSVPDTVQ
-387 EIAENAGY
+387 EIAEYACY
-395 DAQDLEVLVIPQSVR
+395 DAQDLEVLKISAGVR

-415 AFAFCDQLRKV
+415 AFAFCDKLREV

-434 QVEVG
+434 QIEVG
-439 IMALFS
+439 MMGFFS
-445 VAGTARKLSV
+445 VAGTPRTLRVPQGSRKL
-455 PKGSSKLYKKSES
+455 YEKSEQ
-468 WLEFTSN
+468 WQDLAQKIIEQ
-475 IVEAK
+475 EAK
-480 DKA
+480 R

>member
-6 TPQSGET
+6 MPKSGET
-13 GQLSWLYD
+13 GQLLWRYD
-21 PKEQSLTLSGAG
+21 PKDSSLTLSGTG
-33 AIPDYPIAETPWQE
+33 ALPDYPIGKAPWFE
-47 FRDEIKSIVLEEGV
+47 FNDQIDTLVLKEGV

-67 AFYDCTALKSVEIP
+67 AFYNCTELTSVEIP
-81 EGVTQIGE
+81 EGVTYIGE

-107 TEIGEGAFESCDSML
+107 TEIGEGAFESCDSMMAL
-122 VLDLTSG
+122 ELASG
-129 LKRVGAFA
+129 LKCVGAFA

-145 ELVLPDTVERI
+145 ELILPDTVERI

-184 NGSIQLSSLTLSE
+184 NGCIQLSSLTLSE

-210 SDLTEVLIPASVE
+210 SDLTKVLIPASVE

-241 APESEHYVV
+241 ASENEHYVV

-297 VILGDHLEEV
+297 VMLGDHLEEV

-346 DPNNPCYSSVDGVL
+346 DPSNPCYSSIDGVL

-372 AGLNDDVYRIPDTVQ
+372 AGLYDDFYKVPDTVR
-387 EIAENAGY
+387 EIAENACY
-395 DAQDLEVLVIPQSVR
+395 DAQDLEVLKIPAGVR

-415 AFAFCDQLRKV
+415 AFAFCDQLRDV

-434 QVEVG
+434 QIEVG
-439 IMALFS
+439 LMAFFS
-445 VAGTARKLSV
+445 VAGTPRTLRV
-455 PKGSSKLYKKSES
+455 PKGSSKLYKKSEQ
-468 WLEFTSN
+468 WQDL
-475 IVEAK
+475 AK
-480 DKA
+480 KIIEQ

>member
-6 TPQSGET
+6 MPKSGET
-13 GQLSWLYD
+13 GQLLWRYD
-21 PKEQSLTLSGAG
+21 PKDSSLTLSGTG
-33 AIPDYPIAETPWQE
+33 VLPDYPIGKAPWFE
-47 FRDEIKSIVLEEGV
+47 FNDQIDTVILKEGV

-67 AFYDCTALKSVEIP
+67 AFYNCTELTSVEIP
-81 EGVTQIGE
+81 EGVTYIGE

-107 TEIGEGAFESCDSML
+107 TEIGEGAFESCDSMIAL
-122 VLDLTSG
+122 ELTSG
-129 LKRVGAFA
+129 LKCVGAFA

-184 NGSIQLSSLTLSE
+184 NGCIQLSSLTLSE

-223 RLGDGVFADCLAM
+223 CLGDGVFSDCLAM

-241 APESEHYVV
+241 ASENEHYVV

-297 VILGDHLEEV
+297 VMLGDHLEEV

-318 SFMSLP
+318 SFISLP

-346 DPNNPCYSSVDGVL
+346 DPSNPCYSSIDGVL

-372 AGLNDDVYRIPDTVQ
+372 AGLYDDFYKVPDTVQ
-387 EIAENAGY
+387 EIAENACY
-395 DAQDLEVLVIPQSVR
+395 DAQDLEVLKIPAGIR

-415 AFAFCDQLRKV
+415 AFAFCDQLRDV

-434 QVEVG
+434 QIEVG
-439 IMALFS
+439 LMAFFS
-445 VAGTARKLSV
+445 VAGTPRTLRV
-455 PKGSSKLYKKSES
+455 PKGSSKLYKKSEQ
-468 WLEFTSN
+468 WQDL
-475 IVEAK
+475 AK
-480 DKA
+480 KIIEQ

>member
-1 MSKIK
+1 MPK
-6 TPQSGET
+6 SGET
-13 GQLSWLYD
+13 GQLLWRYD
-21 PKEQSLTLSGAG
+21 PKDSSLTLSGTG
-33 AIPDYPIAETPWQE
+33 ALPDYPIGKAPWFE
-47 FRDEIKSIVLEEGV
+47 FNDQIDTLVLKEGV

-67 AFYDCTALKSVEIP
+67 AFYNCTELTSVEIP
-81 EGVTQIGE
+81 EGVTYIGE

-107 TEIGEGAFESCDSML
+107 TEIGEGAFESCDSMM
-122 VLDLTSG
+122 VLELASG
-129 LKRVGAFA
+129 LKCVGAFA

-145 ELVLPDTVERI
+145 ELVLPNTVERI

-184 NGSIQLSSLTLSE
+184 NGCIQLSSLTLSE

-223 RLGDGVFADCLAM
+223 CLGDGVFSDCLAM
-236 EQITV
+236 TQIAV
-241 APESEHYVV
+241 APESEHFVV

-297 VILGDHLEEV
+297 VMLGDHLEEV

-324 AQTTRLGVSPFHDC
+324 AQTTRLGASPFHDC

-346 DPNNPCYSSVDGVL
+346 DPNNPCYSSIDGVL

-372 AGLNDDVYRIPDTVQ
+372 AGLYDDFYKVPDTVR
-387 EIAENAGY
+387 EIAENACY
-395 DAQDLEVLVIPQSVR
+395 DAQDLEVLKIPAGVR

-415 AFAFCDQLRKV
+415 AFAFCDQLRDV

-434 QVEVG
+434 QIEVG
-439 IMALFS
+439 LMAFFS
-445 VAGTARKLSV
+445 VAGTPRTLRV
-455 PKGSSKLYKKSES
+455 PKGSSKLYKKSEQ
-468 WLEFTSN
+468 WQDL
-475 IVEAK
+475 AK
-480 DKA
+480 KIIEQ

>member
-1 MSKIK
+1 MPKI
-6 TPQSGET
+6 GET
-13 GQLSWLYD
+13 GQLLWRYD
-21 PKEQSLTLSGAG
+21 PKDSSLTLSGTG
-33 AIPDYPIAETPWQE
+33 ALPDYPIGKAPWFE
-47 FRDEIKSIVLEEGV
+47 FNDQIDTVVLKEGV

-67 AFYDCTALKSVEIP
+67 AFYNCTELTSVEIP
-81 EGVTQIGE
+81 EGITYIGE

-107 TEIGEGAFESCDSML
+107 TEIGEGAFESCDSMMAL
-122 VLDLTSG
+122 ELASG
-129 LKRVGAFA
+129 LKCVGAFA

-145 ELVLPDTVERI
+145 ELILPDTVERI

-184 NGSIQLSSLTLSE
+184 NGCIQLSSLTLSE

-210 SDLTEVLIPASVE
+210 SDLTKVLIPASVE
-223 RLGDGVFADCLAM
+223 CLGDGVFSDCLAM
-236 EQITV
+236 TQIAV
-241 APESEHYVV
+241 APESEHFVV

-268 SKEEQEFTIPEE
+268 AKEEQEFTIPEE

-297 VILGDHLEEV
+297 VMLGDHLEEV

-324 AQTTRLGVSPFHDC
+324 AQTTRLGASPFHDC

-346 DPNNPCYSSVDGVL
+346 DPSNPCYSSIDGVL

-372 AGLNDDVYRIPDTVQ
+372 AGLYDDFYKVPDTVQ
-387 EIAENAGY
+387 EIAENACY
-395 DAQDLEVLVIPQSVR
+395 DAQDLEVLKIPAGIR

-415 AFAFCDQLRKV
+415 AFAFCDQLRDV

-434 QVEVG
+434 QIEVG
-439 IMALFS
+439 LMAFFS
-445 VAGTARKLSV
+445 VAGTPRTLRV
-455 PKGSSKLYKKSES
+455 PKGSSKLYKKSEQ
-468 WLEFTSN
+468 WQDL
-475 IVEAK
+475 AK
-480 DKA
+480 KIIEQ

>member
-1 MSKIK
+1 M
-6 TPQSGET
+6 
-13 GQLSWLYD
+13 
-21 PKEQSLTLSGAG
+21 
-33 AIPDYPIAETPWQE
+33 
-47 FRDEIKSIVLEEGV
+47 
-61 TRIGDY
+61 
-67 AFYDCTALKSVEIP
+67 
-81 EGVTQIGE
+81 
-89 SAFACCQSLESV
+89 
-101 TIPGSV
+101 
-107 TEIGEGAFESCDSML
+107 
-122 VLDLTSG
+122 
-129 LKRVGAFA
+129 
-137 FSECVALR
+137 
-145 ELVLPDTVERI
+145 
-156 ERSAFAGTM
+156 
-165 ALHELVIPGN
+165 
-175 VQEIGDNAF
+175 
-184 NGSIQLSSLTLSE
+184 
-197 GIRVIEEMAFSNC
+197 IEEMAFSNC
-210 SDLTEVLIPASVE
+210 SDLTKVLIPASVE

-291 NYFLME
+291 NYFLIE

-346 DPNNPCYSSVDGVL
+346 DPNNPCYSSIDGVL

-395 DAQDLEVLVIPQSVR
+395 DAQDLEVLVIPESVR

-475 IVEAK
+475 IVETK

>member
-1 MSKIK
+1 M
-6 TPQSGET
+6 PQIGET
-13 GQLSWLYD
+13 GQLLWRYD

-33 AIPDYPIAETPWQE
+33 AIPDYPIAKAPWHELRKQ
-47 FRDEIKSIVLEEGV
+47 IKSIVLREGV

-67 AFYDCTALKSVEIP
+67 AFYDCTALTSVEIP

-107 TEIGEGAFESCDSML
+107 TEIGEGAFESCDSMMALEL
-122 VLDLTSG
+122 VSG
-129 LKRVGAFA
+129 LKCVGAFA

-210 SDLTEVLIPASVE
+210 SDLKEVLLPASVE

-236 EQITV
+236 TQIAV
-241 APESEHYVV
+241 APESEYFVV
-250 RDDIL
+250 RDNIL

-261 VLVHYPA
+261 TLLHYPA
-268 SKEEQEFTIPEE
+268 GKEEQEFTLPEE

-291 NYFLME
+291 NYFLSE
-297 VILGDHLEEV
+297 VTLGDHLEEV

-318 SFMSLP
+318 TYMYLP

-346 DPNNPCYSSVDGVL
+346 DPSNPYYSSIDGVL
-360 YNKEQTQLIQYP
+360 YNKDQTQLIQYP
-372 AGLNDDVYRIPDTVQ
+372 AGLSEDFYKVPDTVR
-387 EIAENAGY
+387 EIAENACY
-395 DAQDLEVLVIPQSVR
+395 DAQDLEVLKIPEGVR

-415 AFAFCDQLRKV
+415 AFAFCDQLRDV
-426 EIRVADPA
+426 EIRVADPS
-434 QVEVG
+434 QIEIG
-439 IMALFS
+439 LMAFFS
-445 VAGTARKLSV
+445 VAGTPRTLRV
-455 PKGSSKLYKKSES
+455 PKGSRKLYEKSEP
-468 WLEFTSN
+468 WQDFTHK
-475 IVEAK
+475 IVEQK
-480 DKA
+480 DEELEIRG

>member
-1 MSKIK
+1 MPK
-6 TPQSGET
+6 SGET
-13 GQLSWLYD
+13 GQLLWRYD
-21 PKEQSLTLSGAG
+21 PKDSSLTLSGTG
-33 AIPDYPIAETPWQE
+33 ALPDYPIGKAPWFE
-47 FRDEIKSIVLEEGV
+47 FNDQIDTLVLKEGV

-67 AFYDCTALKSVEIP
+67 AFYNCTELTSVEIP
-81 EGVTQIGE
+81 EGVTYIGE

-107 TEIGEGAFESCDSML
+107 TEIGEGAFESCDSMM
-122 VLDLTSG
+122 VLELASG
-129 LKRVGAFA
+129 LKCVGAFA

-145 ELVLPDTVERI
+145 ELILPDTVERI

-184 NGSIQLSSLTLSE
+184 NGCIQLSSLTLSE

-210 SDLTEVLIPASVE
+210 SDLTNVLIPASVE

-241 APESEHYVV
+241 ASENEHYVV
-250 RDDIL
+250 QDDIL

-297 VILGDHLEEV
+297 VMLGDHLEEV

-324 AQTTRLGVSPFHDC
+324 AQTTRLGASPFHDC

-346 DPNNPCYSSVDGVL
+346 DPSNPCYSSIDGVL

-372 AGLNDDVYRIPDTVQ
+372 AGLYDDFYKVPDTVQ

-395 DAQDLEVLVIPQSVR
+395 DAQDLEILKIPAGVR

-415 AFAFCDQLRKV
+415 AFAFCDQLRDV

-434 QVEVG
+434 QIEVG
-439 IMALFS
+439 LMAFFS
-445 VAGTARKLSV
+445 VAGTPRTLRV
-455 PKGSSKLYKKSES
+455 PKGSSKLYKKSEQ
-468 WLEFTSN
+468 WQDL
-475 IVEAK
+475 AK
-480 DKA
+480 KIIEQ

>member
-13 GQLSWLYD
+13 GQLLWRYD
-21 PKEQSLTLSGAG
+21 PKEKLLTLSGTG
-33 AIPDYPIAETPWQE
+33 ALPDYPIAETPWHE
-47 FRDEIKSIVLEEGV
+47 LREHIKAIVLREGV

-67 AFYDCTALKSVEIP
+67 AFYDCTALTSVEIP
-81 EGVTQIGE
+81 EGVRQIGE

-107 TEIGEGAFESCDSML
+107 TEIGEGAFESCDSMM
-122 VLDLTSG
+122 VLELASG
-129 LKRVGAFA
+129 LKCVGAFA

-145 ELVLPDTVERI
+145 ELVLPNTVERI

-184 NGSIQLSSLTLSE
+184 NGCIQLSSLTLSE

-210 SDLTEVLIPASVE
+210 SDLTKVLIPASVE

-241 APESEHYVV
+241 APENEHYVV
-250 RDDIL
+250 RDNIL

-297 VILGDHLEEV
+297 VMLGDHLEEV

-346 DPNNPCYSSVDGVL
+346 DPNNPCYSSIDGIL

-372 AGLNDDVYRIPDTVQ
+372 AGLYDDVYRIPDTVQ

-395 DAQDLEVLVIPQSVR
+395 DAQDLEVLVIPESVR

-439 IMALFS
+439 LMTLFS
-445 VAGTARKLSV
+445 VAGTPRKLIV

-480 DKA
+480 DKG

>member
-6 TPQSGET
+6 MPKSGET
-13 GQLSWLYD
+13 GQLLWRYD
-21 PKEQSLTLSGAG
+21 PKDSSLTLSGTG
-33 AIPDYPIAETPWQE
+33 ALPDYPIGKAPWFE
-47 FRDEIKSIVLEEGV
+47 FNDQIDTLVLKEGV

-67 AFYDCTALKSVEIP
+67 AFYNCTELTSVEIP
-81 EGVTQIGE
+81 EGVTYIGE

-107 TEIGEGAFESCDSML
+107 TEIGEGAFESCDSMM
-122 VLDLTSG
+122 VLELASG
-129 LKRVGAFA
+129 LKCVGAFA

-145 ELVLPDTVERI
+145 ELILPDTVERI

-184 NGSIQLSSLTLSE
+184 NGCIQLSSLTLSE

-210 SDLTEVLIPASVE
+210 SDLTNVLIPASVE

-241 APESEHYVV
+241 ASENEHYVV

-268 SKEEQEFTIPEE
+268 AKEEQEFTIPEE

-297 VILGDHLEEV
+297 VMLGDHLEEV

-318 SFMSLP
+318 SFISLP

-346 DPNNPCYSSVDGVL
+346 DPSNPCYSSIDGVL

-372 AGLNDDVYRIPDTVQ
+372 AGLYDDFYKVPDTVQ

-395 DAQDLEVLVIPQSVR
+395 DAQDLEVLKIPAGVR

-415 AFAFCDQLRKV
+415 AFAFCDQLRDV

-439 IMALFS
+439 LMAFFS
-445 VAGTARKLSV
+445 VAGTPRTLRV
-455 PKGSSKLYKKSES
+455 PKGSSKLYKKSEQ
-468 WLEFTSN
+468 WQDL
-475 IVEAK
+475 AK
-480 DKA
+480 KIIEQ

>member
-6 TPQSGET
+6 MPKSGET
-13 GQLSWLYD
+13 GQLLWRYD
-21 PKEQSLTLSGAG
+21 PKDSSLTLSGTG
-33 AIPDYPIAETPWQE
+33 ALPDYPIGQAPWFE
-47 FRDEIKSIVLEEGV
+47 FNDQIDMIVLKEGV

-67 AFYDCTALKSVEIP
+67 AVYNCTELTSVEIP
-81 EGVTQIGE
+81 EGVTYIGE

-122 VLDLTSG
+122 ALELASG
-129 LKRVGAFA
+129 LKCVGAFA

-145 ELVLPDTVERI
+145 ELILPDTVERI

-165 ALHELVIPGN
+165 ALHELIIPGN

-184 NGSIQLSSLTLSE
+184 NGCIQLSSLTLSE
-197 GIRVIEEMAFSNC
+197 GIREIEEMAFSNC

-223 RLGDGVFADCLAM
+223 CLGDGVFSDCLAM
-236 EQITV
+236 TQIAV
-241 APESEHYVV
+241 APESEHFVV
-250 RDDIL
+250 RDNIL

-261 VLVHYPA
+261 TLVHYPA
-268 SKEEQEFTIPEE
+268 AKEEQEFTIPEE

-297 VILGDHLEEV
+297 VMLGDHLEEV

-318 SFMSLP
+318 SFVSLP

-346 DPNNPCYSSVDGVL
+346 DPSNPCYSSIDGIL
-360 YNKEQTQLIQYP
+360 YNKAQTQLIQYP
-372 AGLNDDVYRIPDTVQ
+372 AGLYDDFYKVPDTVR
-387 EIAENAGY
+387 EIAENACY
-395 DAQDLEVLVIPQSVR
+395 DAQDLEVLKIPAGVR

-415 AFAFCDQLRKV
+415 AFAFCDQLRDV

-434 QVEVG
+434 QIEVG
-439 IMALFS
+439 LMAFFS
-445 VAGTARKLSV
+445 VAGTPRTLRV
-455 PKGSSKLYKKSES
+455 PKGSSKLYKKSEQ
-468 WLEFTSN
+468 WQDL
-475 IVEAK
+475 AK
-480 DKA
+480 KIIEQ

>member
-1 MSKIK
+1 MPK
-6 TPQSGET
+6 SGET
-13 GQLSWLYD
+13 GQLLWRYD
-21 PKEQSLTLSGAG
+21 PKDSSLTLSGTG
-33 AIPDYPIAETPWQE
+33 ALPDYPIGKAPWFE
-47 FRDEIKSIVLEEGV
+47 FNDQIDTLVLKEGV

-67 AFYDCTALKSVEIP
+67 AFYNCTELTSVEIP
-81 EGVTQIGE
+81 EGVTYIGE

-107 TEIGEGAFESCDSML
+107 TEIGEGAFESCDSMM
-122 VLDLTSG
+122 VLELASG
-129 LKRVGAFA
+129 LKCVGAFA

-145 ELVLPDTVERI
+145 ELVLPNTVERI

-184 NGSIQLSSLTLSE
+184 NGCIQLSSLTLSE

-223 RLGDGVFADCLAM
+223 CLGDGVFSDCLAM
-236 EQITV
+236 TEIAV
-241 APESEHYVV
+241 APESEHFVV

-297 VILGDHLEEV
+297 VMLGDHLEEV

-324 AQTTRLGVSPFHDC
+324 AQTTRLGASPFHDC

-346 DPNNPCYSSVDGVL
+346 DPNNPCYSSIDGVL

-372 AGLNDDVYRIPDTVQ
+372 AGLYDDFYKVPDTVR
-387 EIAENAGY
+387 EIAENACY
-395 DAQDLEVLVIPQSVR
+395 DAQDLEVLKIPAGVR

-415 AFAFCDQLRKV
+415 AFAFCDQLRDV

-434 QVEVG
+434 QIEVG
-439 IMALFS
+439 LMAFFS
-445 VAGTARKLSV
+445 VAGTPRTLRV
-455 PKGSSKLYKKSES
+455 PKGSSKLYKKSEQ
-468 WLEFTSN
+468 WQDL
-475 IVEAK
+475 AK
-480 DKA
+480 KIIEQ

>member
-6 TPQSGET
+6 MPKSGET
-13 GQLSWLYD
+13 GQLLWRYD
-21 PKEQSLTLSGAG
+21 PKDSSLTLSGTG
-33 AIPDYPIAETPWQE
+33 VLPDYPIGKAPWFE
-47 FRDEIKSIVLEEGV
+47 FNDQIDTVVLKEGV

-67 AFYDCTALKSVEIP
+67 AFYNCTELTSVEIP
-81 EGVTQIGE
+81 EGVTYIGE

-122 VLDLTSG
+122 VLELTSG

-145 ELVLPDTVERI
+145 ELILPDTVERI

-184 NGSIQLSSLTLSE
+184 NGCIQLSSLTLSE

-223 RLGDGVFADCLAM
+223 CLGDGVFSDCLAM
-236 EQITV
+236 TQIAV
-241 APESEHYVV
+241 APESEHFVV
-250 RDDIL
+250 RDNIL

-261 VLVHYPA
+261 TLVHYPA

-297 VILGDHLEEV
+297 VMLGDHLEEV

-346 DPNNPCYSSVDGVL
+346 DPSNPCYSSIDGVL
-360 YNKEQTQLIQYP
+360 YNKDQTQLIQYP
-372 AGLNDDVYRIPDTVQ
+372 AGLYEDFYKVPDTVR
-387 EIAENAGY
+387 EITENACY
-395 DAQDLEVLVIPQSVR
+395 DAQDLEVLKIPAGVR

-415 AFAFCDQLRKV
+415 AFAFCDQLRDV

-439 IMALFS
+439 LMAFFS
-445 VAGTARKLSV
+445 VAGTPRTLRV
-455 PKGSSKLYKKSES
+455 PKGSSKLYKKSEQ
-468 WLEFTSN
+468 WQDL
-475 IVEAK
+475 AK
-480 DKA
+480 KIIEQ